1 MYHLQTGISKTV
13 LAVTFFR
20 KSISWIS
27 HGAKVG
33 NEHASI
39 YKLADQAEGRVLKW
53 HFVKLV
59 TSKTTLKKATKPFP
73 LISWRFLR
81 RFHRPFS
88 NHPSCMSHAGY
99 NCMKERMGA
108 ITCRKSILFIPCF
121 GFVSVHHEYAWSCS
135 IVRWTKIVSAW
146 GYGC

>member
-1 MYHLQTGISKTV
+1 LRTELEFSTCNVPPANRYIKNRFEL
-13 LAVTFFR
+13 TFFR

-59 TSKTTLKKATKPFP
+59 TSKTTKRQL
-73 LISWRFLR
+73 
-81 RFHRPFS
+81 
-88 NHPSCMSHAGY
+88 SH
-99 NCMKERMGA
+99 
-108 ITCRKSILFIPCF
+108 S
-121 GFVSVHHEYAWSCS
+121 H
-135 IVRWTKIVSAW
+135 
-146 GYGC
+146 

>member
-1 MYHLQTGISKTV
+1 MRNELEFGGCNVPPANSYIKNRSILE
-13 LAVTFFR
+13 LTFFR

-59 TSKTTLKKATKPFP
+59 TSKTTKRQL
-73 LISWRFLR
+73 
-81 RFHRPFS
+81 
-88 NHPSCMSHAGY
+88 SH
-99 NCMKERMGA
+99 
-108 ITCRKSILFIPCF
+108 S
-121 GFVSVHHEYAWSCS
+121 H
-135 IVRWTKIVSAW
+135 
-146 GYGC
+146 